1 MIKFKYMDTNLDSLI
16 NAYQTC
22 KDEKKKRLLHINIV
36 ECSMDIVKKISQ
48 NIHYKSASLN
58 YEDIFQAGTIGLLRA
73 IDTFDS
79 DSNASFITYATHF
92 IKGEIM
98 HCIRNKDNSL
108 NPLSLDAKTDDELS
122 IAETISDN
130 DNLTDIYDDR
140 LLLTDEIE
148 KLPDDLKEI
157 IKMSF
162 FEDKSQKEIAEIT
175 HTSTMYISR
184 MVKRALN
191 KMYKSIIGSEK

>member
-1 MIKFKYMDTNLDSLI
+1 MHMDTNLDSLI

-36 ECSMDIVKKISQ
+36 ECSMDIVKKMSH
-48 NIHYKSASLN
+48 NIQYKSASLN
-58 YEDIFQAGTIGLLRA
+58 YEDIFQAGTLGLLRA
-73 IDTFDS
+73 IDTYDA
-79 DSNASFITYATHF
+79 DSNASFITYATHL

-98 HCIRNKDNSL
+98 HCIRNKDNSI
-108 NPLSLDAKTDDELS
+108 NPLSIDAKTDDELS
-122 IAETISDN
+122 IEETISYKN
-130 DNLTDIYDDR
+130 DLTDTYDDR

-148 KLPDDLKEI
+148 KLPNNLKEI

-191 KMYKSIIGSEK
+191 KMYKSIMGSEK

>member
-1 MIKFKYMDTNLDSLI
+1 MHMDTNLDSLI

-22 KDEKKKRLLHINIV
+22 KNEKKKRLLHINIV
-36 ECSMDIVKKISQ
+36 ECSMDIVKKITHNTQ
-48 NIHYKSASLN
+48 YKSASLN
-58 YEDIFQAGTIGLLRA
+58 YEDIFQAGILGLLKA
-73 IDTFDS
+73 IDTYDA

-98 HCIRNKDNSL
+98 HCIRNKDNSI
-108 NPLSLDAKTDDELS
+108 NPVSLDAKTDDELS
-122 IAETISDN
+122 IEETISYKN
-130 DNLTDIYDDR
+130 DLTDTYDDR

-148 KLPDDLKEI
+148 KLPNNLKEI
-157 IKMSF
+157 IIMSF

-191 KMYKSIIGSEK
+191 KMYKSIMGSEK